1 MLTLKLA
8 WRNLFRNVRRT
19 ALTCLLI
26 SSSLVV
32 LILFDGMILGM
43 VDAMVGGITKTL
55 AGEAQVHQKGF
66 RENLESEFYLR
77 NPEKIDAALAADDRV
92 SAHAPRVIVGGMIA
106 SSRNTIGGLIYG
118 IDAES
123 ELDVSN
129 VSQSLYEG
137 NYLSGGKREILIG
150 KLMAE
155 LLEVEL
161 GDRIIITASSV
172 DDNEIIQELFRVS
185 GLVEFGQREIDESIA
200 FINLD
205 AAQALI
211 GMQGRL
217 HEIALRFV
225 DSEDA
230 KNTAL
235 PIFKQLNQGEVE
247 ALGWPE
253 LRPSIAGMI
262 QMTDLSSGILGSV
275 LFILTALGV
284 INSMFM
290 SIYERLYE
298 FGVARA
304 IGTSPRQIFSL
315 VLLEAL
321 LLGVIACAVGL
332 VIGYVL
338 TSYFQTNGI
347 PVGEFE
353 FSGVEIDGSLHTQ
366 FRLYQFIAFPIYVTA
381 LTVIAAIYP
390 GIFASKIT
398 PSRALQRTL

>member
-19 ALTCLLI
+19 VLTCTLI
-26 SSSLVV
+26 SSALIV
-32 LILFDGMILGM
+32 LILFDGMMLGM

-55 AGEAQVHQKGF
+55 SGEAQVHKKGF
-66 RENLESEFYLR
+66 RENLAPEFYLK
-77 NPEKIDAALAADDRV
+77 NPDEIATALSADERV
-92 SAHAPRVIVGGMIA
+92 SAHASRVIVGGMIA
-106 SSRNTIGGLIYG
+106 SSRNTIGGVIYG
-118 IDAES
+118 VDAES
-123 ELDVSN
+123 ERNVSK

-137 NYLSGGKREILIG
+137 KYLSGEKREILIG

-161 GDRIIITASSV
+161 GDRIIITAASV

-185 GLVEFGQREIDESIA
+185 GLVEFGQTEIDESIA

-205 AAQALI
+205 AAQSFL
-211 GMQGRL
+211 GMQGRV
-217 HEIALRFV
+217 HEIAVRFI
-225 DSEDA
+225 DAEDA
-230 KNTAL
+230 KDTAL
-235 PIFKQLNQGEVE
+235 PILKRLNQGEIE

-253 LRPSIAGMI
+253 LQPSIAGMI
-262 QMTDLSSGILGSV
+262 QMTDISSGIIGTI

-290 SIYERLYE
+290 SIYERIYE
-298 FGVARA
+298 FGIARA
-304 IGTSPRQIFSL
+304 IGTTPGQIFSL
-315 VLLEAL
+315 VLFEAF
-321 LLGVIACAVGL
+321 LLGAMAS
-332 VIGYVL
+332 VIGLAIGYFL
-338 TSYFQTNGI
+338 SSYFNVNGI

-353 FSGVEIDGSLHTQ
+353 FSGVGIDGNLRTELRS
-366 FRLYQFIAFPIYVTA
+366 YQFIAFPIYVTV
-381 LTVIAAIYP
+381 LTVFAAIYP